1 MCTTDSNKKMQV
13 ILDSL
18 NRQIGGMIGYHT
30 KVYSNFLVAKR
41 FKKLSFKELSVI
53 ELGKINYL
61 KINVLLKN
69 DKILVTVYTRWYFGI
84 LALLPV
90 VMFLLYEIK
99 YPGLRPGRAI
109 GYLSFA
115 ILFILFNEIY
125 SRIKIYNRINKA
137 LDCVKDHNY
146 NIYKIFIF

>member
-1 MCTTDSNKKMQV
+1 MCNTDSDKKMQV

-30 KVYSNFLVAKR
+30 MVYSNFLVAKR
-41 FKKLSFKELSVI
+41 FKKLSFKELSVS

-69 DKILVTVYTRWYFGI
+69 DKILITVYTRWYFGI
-84 LALLPV
+84 LTLLPV
-90 VMFLLYEIK
+90 VMFLFYTIK
-99 YPGLRPGRAI
+99 YPGLLLGRTI
-109 GYLSFA
+109 GTLSGA
-115 ILFILFNEIY
+115 ILFLLFNEIY
-125 SRIKIYNRINKA
+125 SRIKIYNRIKKA
-137 LDCVKDHNY
+137 LDSVKEHKY